1 MFILGGFPGVKA
13 GAAGFKGERVQNR
26 TEKNFSL
33 SHLATFASVLAHGRI
48 AAAGEHLR
56 RSSSAV
62 SRSLGILEEKFGRPL
77 LTRAQDGMSPTP
89 VGGLVAERCGI
100 IQAEL
105 NDLRDMLASGHDV
118 GVHENASLFHMHVDM
133 SRLRALVAVHDF
145 GSVKRACQV
154 LGVSQPAIST
164 SIRHLEDDLGVALFS
179 RTPTGM
185 IVTPAGV
192 SSTLCFKRVLSELR
206 KMEDDVES
214 FEGESSGLVCV
225 GGLAYSRN
233 ALLPEAITRVR
244 AQHPQILV
252 RTVEGPIDS
261 LITGMHAGEIDVLIC
276 AEPNK
281 ELLESV
287 AVEPIVRDPMGLF
300 VSAGH
305 PLAGRKAVSAEDLRR
320 YPFILPPLGSITRA
334 LLDQVFVETTG
345 SPPEGA
351 VETSSNAVIRY
362 LLLNSEQ
369 ISFRSRIEFNAEE
382 LAGRIVPLDL
392 GFPLPERTI
401 CLLQRCG
408 VRQTA
413 ATNDFMAIVREV
425 ADAGRGR

>member
-1 MFILGGFPGVKA
+1 M
-13 GAAGFKGERVQNR
+13 
-26 TEKNFSL
+26 
-33 SHLATFASVLAHGRI
+33 I
-48 AAAGEHLR
+48 A
-56 RSSSAV
+56 
-62 SRSLGILEEKFGRPL
+62 
-77 LTRAQDGMSPTP
+77 
-89 VGGLVAERCGI
+89 
-100 IQAEL
+100 
-105 NDLRDMLASGHDV
+105 
-118 GVHENASLFHMHVDM
+118 
-133 SRLRALVAVHDF
+133 
-145 GSVKRACQV
+145 
-154 LGVSQPAIST
+154 
-164 SIRHLEDDLGVALFS
+164 
-179 RTPTGM
+179 
-185 IVTPAGV
+185 TPAGV
-192 SSTLCFKRVLSELR
+192 SSALCFKRVLSELR

-225 GGLAYSRN
+225 GWLAYSRN

-281 ELLESV
+281 ELLQSV

-300 VSAGH
+300 VSADH
-305 PLAGRKAVSAEDLRR
+305 PLARRKAVSAEDLRR

-334 LLDQVFVETTG
+334 LLDQVFVATTG
-345 SPPEGA
+345 RPPEGA

-425 ADAGRGR
+425 AAAGRER